1 MAKADQST
9 LVIKELTGLKR
20 VVTLR
25 GPSLPFQGATWGGEQ
40 RVTTTWY
47 PGNAVEATQ
56 HVLGPTEKPSSW
68 TGVWRTTMMVRTP
81 TLFSEA
87 GGSVQRIVRASTLA
101 LILENM
107 FRLGQRLRVEWQNTL
122 PRTTT
127 ISTANGQLELTSIVP
142 EETVRIVREGRC
154 LDWDWGYERSD
165 DIDWSMTFDWSSR
178 GARQQKVVTR
188 RQEDVAAVITGLQL
202 EIANAIARLESNA
215 LVRSNRALQV
225 PNTNTLSLGDLE
237 NIADFPAAL
246 LQQFTRAAL
255 RISNRLKQ
263 IGELIDKVRSI
274 PAQLANQL
282 LDVANNAVAI
292 AAQFTDTM
300 SRQPPESNVARVKA
314 AQLSKAAEFFNDATT
329 QADLIARAALGIRT
343 IVQDS
348 AKQEKTILAV
358 HVVRQSEQLTAIS
371 LQFYGTPDEA
381 ASIAK
386 ANLLPLNQQ
395 TVERGTVLIIPT
407 LDAIKKFNP
416 QGG

>member
-47 PGNAVEATQ
+47 PGNATEATQ
-56 HVLGPTEKPSSW
+56 HVLGPTEKPSTW
-68 TGVWRTTMMVRTP
+68 VGVWRTTMMVRTP
-81 TLFSEA
+81 TEFSEE

-101 LILENM
+101 LILEDM

-122 PRTTT
+122 PRTAT
-127 ISTANGQLELTSIVP
+127 ISTKTGPLELTSILP

-154 LDWDWGYERSD
+154 VDWDWDYERSD

-202 EIANAIARLESNA
+202 EIADAIARLSSLA
-215 LVRSNRALQV
+215 LVRADKALKV

-237 NIADFPAAL
+237 NIADFPSNL
-246 LQQFTRAAL
+246 LRQFTRTVQ
-255 RISNRLKQ
+255 RISNRFKQ

-274 PAQLANQL
+274 PAQLANQV
-282 LDVANNAVAI
+282 LDVANNTIAI
-292 AAQFTDTM
+292 ANQFVDTM
-300 SRQPPESNVARVKA
+300 SRQPAESNVARVKA
-314 AQLSKAAEFFNDATT
+314 SQLSKAAEFFNEATT
-329 QADLIARAALGIRT
+329 QADLIARSALGIRT

-371 LQFYGTPDEA
+371 LHFYNTPDEA

-407 LDAIKKFNP
+407 LDAIKKFSP